1 MPPMLVT
8 PEVSQLDMS
17 ALKLRWFQQSPP
29 ISVMA
34 ETSQSAMGPYVATAA
49 VWLMSNDWTAV
60 FREAW
65 LVKVPGGE
73 GGGGVGGGGGGL
85 GDGGGGDGDSGG
97 GMGGG
102 LGDGGGGDGDSG
114 GEGQCVVSHF
124 LNFLSACLNFF
135 SHFVHFFLLPAAS
148 TPVARRSEMRSM
160 IMSFIV
166 WAMCVPARQG
176 DGA

>member
-1 MPPMLVT
+1 MLVT

-73 GGGGVGGGGGGL
+73 GGGGGGGEGGGGVGGGGVGVGGV
-85 GDGGGGDGDSGG
+85 GGGGV
-97 GMGGG
+97 
-102 LGDGGGGDGDSG
+102 GGGGVGGG
-114 GEGQCVVSHF
+114 GEGGGGVGGGGEGETQ
-124 LNFLSACLNFF
+124 LE
-135 SHFVHFFLLPAAS
+135 
-148 TPVARRSEMRSM
+148 T
-160 IMSFIV
+160 
-166 WAMCVPARQG
+166 
-176 DGA
+176 

>member
-1 MPPMLVT
+1 MEPMLVT

-97 GMGGG
+97 
-102 LGDGGGGDGDSG
+102 
-114 GEGQCVVSHF
+114 EGQCVVSHF

-160 IMSFIV
+160 IMSFIA